1 MQLKSIVDFLDET
14 FSVKKLQDFPN
25 AWNGLQLANNGE
37 IKKIVG
43 AVDANRYSI
52 EKAIEQGADLL
63 CVHHGLFWSG
73 AQPLVGPIYELYK
86 AAMAANLAIYS
97 VHLPLDSHPGY
108 GHNVSIARHLKLSV
122 EGTFCEYMQQPCGL
136 ICQDNQNEKMTL
148 SERLRALFPNLHTL
162 NLGPEMPQKIG
173 IVSGSGGQDLLEEA
187 VRCGID
193 TLITGEVRY
202 SAVSFAQLH
211 RLNIYACGHYNTECF
226 GIKNILDLIAN
237 KFHVS
242 CEFID
247 IPCDL

>member
-1 MQLKSIVDFLDET
+1 MQLKPVVDFLDET

-25 AWNGLQLANNGE
+25 ALNGLQLANNGE

-43 AVDANRYSI
+43 AVDANRCSI
-52 EKAIEQGADLL
+52 EKAIKLGADLL

-73 AQPLVGPIYELYK
+73 AQPIVGPVYELYK
-86 AAMAANLAIYS
+86 TAMAANLAIYS
-97 VHLPLDSHPGY
+97 VHLPLDSHLDY

-136 ICQDNQNEKMTL
+136 ICRDNQNEEL
-148 SERLRALFPNLHTL
+148 ALAERLLILFPKLHAL
-162 NLGPEMPQKIG
+162 NFGPEIPQKIG
-173 IVSGSGGQDLLEEA
+173 IVSGSGGQDLLKEA

-202 SAVSFAQLH
+202 SAVSFAQLY

-226 GIKNILDLIAN
+226 GIKNILNLVSK
-237 KFHVS
+237 KFES
-242 CEFID
+242 PCAFID